1 MKKIIYGADL
11 RRMVISAAAAI
22 EGNKQALAGGV
33 ALSGKLSNGENSE
46 KDRFTRENNRL
57 IEENEKIRKR
67 LKDAERQ
74 VEDLIAANKRLRNEA
89 KAIESDGDDMEDE
102 LSSAKIK
109 VKSLTKQ
116 NEDLLRQLSEYKQ
129 VCASYE
135 EQIKELKR

>member
-1 MKKIIYGADL
+1 MIELLIGVAAGA
-11 RRMVISAAAAI
+11 
-22 EGNKQALAGGV
+22 AGGV

-109 VKSLTKQ
+109 DSSF
-116 NEDLLRQLSEYKQ
+116 R
-129 VCASYE
+129 VC
-135 EQIKELKR
+135 I